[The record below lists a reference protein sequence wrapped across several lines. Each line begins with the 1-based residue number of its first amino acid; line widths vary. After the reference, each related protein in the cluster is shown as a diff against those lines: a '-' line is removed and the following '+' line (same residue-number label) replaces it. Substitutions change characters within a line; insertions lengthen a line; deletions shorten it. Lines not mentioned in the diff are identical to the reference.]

1 MGNSFAIGP
10 NIMIN
15 RLVDR
20 AGTPPAAQL
29 GKVAELRMDLEL
41 AISEEQAKAALL
53 SPTGEAE
60 APVVDS
66 GAAVDRLI

>member
-1 MGNSFAIGP
+1 MANALATSPSA
-10 NIMIN
+10 MIN

-29 GKVAELRMDLEL
+29 AKVAALRMEL
-41 AISEEQAKAALL
+41 AAKVSAEQLKAALQN
-53 SPTGEAE
+53 PDGVAE